1 MKVKLKAV
9 RLENICLDSSSSS
22 HPPGLTALQNND
34 KSIDL
39 PTDGVVGVEHPGDLP
54 GDFPVAVLFLLAAQA
69 GGVDHQDG
77 SAGISPPVSGPAQF
91 SRFLKSRAG
100 FFTERHKHLS

>member
-1 MKVKLKAV
+1 MKVKLEAV
-9 RLENICLDSSSSS
+9 RLKNICLDSSSSS

-34 KSIDL
+34 KSINLSPD
-39 PTDGVVGVEHPGDLP
+39 VGVEHPDDLP
-54 GDFPVAVLFLLAAQA
+54 GDLAVAVHLLAAQA

-91 SRFLKSRAG
+91 SRFLKSIAG